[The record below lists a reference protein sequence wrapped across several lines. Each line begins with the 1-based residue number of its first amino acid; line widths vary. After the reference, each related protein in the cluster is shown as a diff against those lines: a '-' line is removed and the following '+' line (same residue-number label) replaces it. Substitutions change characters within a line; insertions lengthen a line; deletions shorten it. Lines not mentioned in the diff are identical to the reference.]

1 MVFVPLNLWLIVT
14 MATDPQI
21 LETSIKVDDEHFDRR
36 RRHLAIVS
44 AGKNGTGF
52 KILPRRLPL
61 YQLPIMLPGE
71 HDRIRA
77 SDKGDPA

>member
-1 MVFVPLNLWLIVT
+1 MLK
-14 MATDPQI
+14 
-21 LETSIKVDDEHFDRR
+21 TSTKVDDEHFAKR

-44 AGKNGTGF
+44 AGKDGTGF
-52 KILPRRLPL
+52 HILPRRLPS

-77 SDKGDPA
+77 SDKGDEGEIV